1 MNCWRWQIIYQV
13 IIHRKLTPVSEQVKR
28 KLFIIADYLMADK
41 PITSQIKYIVI
52 MKKMIF
58 TVFAVCILLT
68 VNAQQLTTPQPS
80 PTQTIK
86 QNFGLSSI
94 ELSYSRPGVKGRK
107 VFGDLVPF
115 DNVWRTGANTATILT
130 FADEV
135 MIGDK
140 KIPAGKYGLVSIP
153 KKDNWTLILTKQLD
167 ITSPAAYKQENDV
180 VRVAAKPMQLND
192 KVENFTMQFANIKPN
207 SCDLQ
212 LMWDNTAVAL
222 PIKTDVETK
231 VMGQIDNLMNKDNRP
246 YFNAAMYYLDNG
258 KDLNQALTWFDKAIE
273 QNPKGFFIYHQKANA
288 LAKLGKKDEARKT
301 ASRSIEL
308 AKEAKNDDYVRL
320 NEKLLADLK

>member
-1 MNCWRWQIIYQV
+1 
-13 IIHRKLTPVSEQVKR
+13 
-28 KLFIIADYLMADK
+28 
-41 PITSQIKYIVI
+41 

-115 DNVWRTGANTATILT
+115 DNVWRTGANAATILT

-153 KKDNWTLILTKQLD
+153 NKDNWTLILTKQLN

>member
-1 MNCWRWQIIYQV
+1 MNFWRWQIIYQV

-153 KKDNWTLILTKQLD
+153 NKDNWTLILTKQLD